1 MQIFMKKFYYLSK
14 FKIQSVDLKNYRL
27 KFVGLVAGI
36 FTASAIVL
44 SSFYFL
50 YVTFISPPKD
60 LTEIKNENVYLKN
73 KLNSLLAGYKEIGQ
87 QLDSLKDKTKSLR
100 IAANLPPIDKE
111 QAQLGIGGKA
121 AGSISEII
129 EGKNPDLK
137 GALASFDEI
146 LKKFEFEKGNTE
158 QIQTAFSRNKDLYR
172 AIPAIKPC
180 EGELAEHGFGM
191 RYHPILNV
199 VRMHEGIDI
208 ITDVGTRVSSS
219 ADGVIEFVG
228 IRNGLGN
235 CVVVDHGFGY
245 QTVYGHLSKMLVK
258 EGQKVLRGTQI
269 ALTGNSG
276 LSTGPHLH
284 YEVLHNGTNLDPE
297 QFFFDDSNLF
307 SSK

>member
-1 MQIFMKKFYYLSK
+1 MKKFYYLSK

-27 KFVGLVAGI
+27 KFLGLVAGI
-36 FTASAIVL
+36 FVL
-44 SSFYFL
+44 STILLTSFYFM
-50 YVTFISPPKD
+50 YTTFINPPKD
-60 LTEIKNENVYLKN
+60 VTEIRNENQYLKN
-73 KLNSLLAGYKEIGQ
+73 KLNSLLAGYKEIGH
-87 QLDSLKDKTKSLR
+87 QLDTLREKNKYLR

-111 QAQLGIGGKA
+111 QMQLGTGGKA
-121 AGSISEII
+121 AVSISEII

-137 GALASFDEI
+137 GALASFDQI
-146 LKKFEFEKGNTE
+146 IKKFEFEKGNTE

-180 EGELAEHGFGM
+180 EGEMAEHGFGM
-191 RYHPILNV
+191 RYHPILHI

-208 ITDVGTRVSSS
+208 LTDVGTKVVSA

-235 CVVVDHGFGY
+235 CVVVNHGFGY
-245 QTVYGHLSKMLVK
+245 ETVYGHLSRALVK
-258 EGQKVLRGTQI
+258 EGQKIVRGAPI
-269 ALTGNSG
+269 ALTGNTG
-276 LSTGPHLH
+276 LSSGPHLH
-284 YEVLHNGTNLDPE
+284 YEVLHDGVNIDPQ